1 MSRAVISAA
10 RQDDQKE
17 ENIMG
22 QIVGGKVI
30 EGALGP
36 ILVESA
42 PVNGT
47 NEVQNLEIGGTPT
60 GGSFKLSFDGYT
72 TAAISWSATN
82 ATLISNIDT
91 ALEALANIG
100 SGEVT
105 VADVDLSSGIG
116 NVSITFS
123 GNLGKLNVPSVA
135 VASNDMEGSSPTAA
149 ITVTTAGVDATA
161 RGAPKGATV
170 LDITNGKGY
179 INNGTALAPDWIEE
193 SGIPDSIG
201 VISETVAIGD
211 FTDNEDTTGYVDL
224 SEQLP
229 AGAIPLGW
237 KAVVSTGFTGDT
249 SAVLQ
254 AGVSGDLDRFSAV
267 TDQSVLAAGTV
278 GASSLGQSDVLDGI
292 GGAQS
297 IRLTVTGA
305 ADFSS
310 ISAGE
315 LTFYQYY
322 LRTV

>member
-1 MSRAVISAA
+1 
-10 RQDDQKE
+10 
-17 ENIMG
+17 MG
-22 QIVGGKVI
+22 MITGGKII
-30 EGALGP
+30 EGAMGP
-36 ILVESA
+36 IMVESA
-42 PVNGT
+42 PVNGA

-60 GGSFKLSFDGYT
+60 GGSFKLAFDGYT

-123 GNLGKLNVPSVA
+123 GDLGKLNVPIIT
-135 VASNDMEGSSPTAA
+135 VASNDLEGTSPTVAV
-149 ITVTTAGVDATA
+149 TVTTAGVDATA
-161 RGAPKGATV
+161 RGAPKGARV
-170 LDITNGKGY
+170 VDLTNGKSY
-179 INNGTALAPDWIEE
+179 INVGTALAPEWIEDA
-193 SGIPDSIG
+193 GLPDSIG
-201 VISETVAIGD
+201 VISETVAFGD

-224 SEQLP
+224 SDQLP
-229 AGAIPLGW
+229 AGAVPLAW
-237 KAVVSTGFTGDT
+237 KAVVTTGFTGDT

-278 GASSLGQSDVLDGI
+278 GASALGRSDALDGI
-292 GGAQS
+292 AAAQTV
-297 IRLTVTGA
+297 RLTVTGA

-315 LTFYQYY
+315 MIYSLYY
-322 LRTV
+322 LRTQAQ

>member
-1 MSRAVISAA
+1 MGKNISQYSIQGA
-10 RQDDQKE
+10 
-17 ENIMG
+17 MG
-22 QIVGGKVI
+22 PLLI
-30 EGALGP
+30 
-36 ILVESA
+36 ESA

-47 NEVQNLEIGGTPT
+47 NEVQNLEVGGTPT
-60 GGSFKLSFDGYT
+60 GGSFKLEFDGYT

-123 GNLGKLNVPSVA
+123 GNLGKLNVPA
-135 VASNDMEGSSPTAA
+135 ITVASNDLEGTTPTVAV
-149 ITVTTAGVDATA
+149 TVTTAGVDATK
-161 RGAPKGATV
+161 RGAPKGARLIDV
-170 LDITNGKGY
+170 TNGKGY
-179 INNGTALAPDWIEE
+179 INVGTALAPEWIEDA
-193 SGIPDSIG
+193 GLPDSIG
-201 VISETVAIGD
+201 VISETVAFGD

-224 SEQLP
+224 SDQLP
-229 AGAIPLGW
+229 AGAVPLAW

-249 SAVLQ
+249 SAALQ

-278 GASSLGQSDVLDGI
+278 GASALGRSDALDGI
-292 GGAQS
+292 ASAQTV
-297 IRLTVTGA
+297 RLTVTGA

-315 LTFYQYY
+315 MTFSLYY
-322 LRTV
+322 LRTQAQ